1 MRKRK
6 IDWGKNNPLNRTQLS
21 SFILLSLGIHISLV
35 IAHILAPVEEKK
47 VKGPPPIQVK
57 YFETKKPMD
66 SKVKQNITTP
76 KPPLKPE
83 KPKRDDLL
91 AKFDRGA
98 HSNQKITSKKIY
110 RRKNTTVPKPKRSIG
125 KTRSSRTQTKNLTP
139 EKYFQK
145 KPYIKPRKEP
155 LPESNAGTFKSI
167 TSDKTQKPKL
177 SPMKKKG
184 AVSALSLLDGL
195 DTKQFA
201 SMDTD
206 LLEDFDDNEPVSL
219 DTKEVKYAS
228 YFARIKHQIERVWI
242 YPSAAAQK
250 GISGDLSLTLRISKD
265 GNLMGVSLVEQSG
278 HEILDVAALKAVK
291 EAAPFYPFPKN
302 IQRDKLTILANFVYT
317 PLAAPSNR

>member
-1 MRKRK
+1 M
-6 IDWGKNNPLNRTQLS
+6 LT
-21 SFILLSLGIHISLV
+21 
-35 IAHILAPVEEKK
+35 PVQEKT

-57 YFETKKPMD
+57 YFETKNPMD
-66 SKVKQNITTP
+66 SKVKQNIDTP
-76 KPPLKPE
+76 KPPVKPE

-91 AKFDRGA
+91 AKFDRRS

-110 RRKNTTVPKPKRSIG
+110 SRKKTAVPKPKRAIG
-125 KTRSSRTQTKNLTP
+125 KTRSSRTQTKNLAP
-139 EKYFQK
+139 EKYLQK

-155 LPESNAGTFKSI
+155 LPESDVGIFKSI
-167 TSDKTQKPKL
+167 TSNKTQKPKP
-177 SPMKKKG
+177 SPMKKEG
-184 AVSALSLLDGL
+184 AVSTMALLDGL
-195 DTKQFA
+195 DAEQFA

-242 YPSAAAQK
+242 YPLTAAQK
-250 GISGDLSLTLRISKD
+250 GISGDLSLTFRISKD
-265 GNLMGVSLVEQSG
+265 GNLLGVRLVEQSG

-317 PLAAPSNR
+317 PLLAPTNR

>member
-1 MRKRK
+1 M
-6 IDWGKNNPLNRTQLS
+6 LT
-21 SFILLSLGIHISLV
+21 
-35 IAHILAPVEEKK
+35 PVQEKT

-57 YFETKKPMD
+57 YFETKNPMD
-66 SKVKQNITTP
+66 SQVKQNIDTP
-76 KPPLKPE
+76 KPPVKPE
-83 KPKRDDLL
+83 KPKRNDLF
-91 AKFDRGA
+91 AKFDRRS

-110 RRKNTTVPKPKRSIG
+110 SRKKTAVPKPKRAIS
-125 KTRSSRTQTKNLTP
+125 KTRSSRTQTKNLVP
-139 EKYFQK
+139 EKYLQK

-155 LPESNAGTFKSI
+155 LPESDVGIFKSR
-167 TSDKTQKPKL
+167 TSDKTQKPKP
-177 SPMKKKG
+177 SPMKKEG
-184 AVSALSLLDGL
+184 AVSTLALLDGL
-195 DTKQFA
+195 DAEQFA

-242 YPSAAAQK
+242 YPLTAAER
-250 GISGDLSLTLRISKD
+250 GISGDLSLTFRISKD
-265 GNLMGVSLVEQSG
+265 GNLMGVRLVEQSG

-317 PLAAPSNR
+317 PLLAPTNR

>member
-1 MRKRK
+1 M
-6 IDWGKNNPLNRTQLS
+6 LT
-21 SFILLSLGIHISLV
+21 
-35 IAHILAPVEEKK
+35 PVQEKT

-57 YFETKKPMD
+57 YFETKNPMD
-66 SKVKQNITTP
+66 LKVKQNIDIP
-76 KPPLKPE
+76 KPPVKSE

-91 AKFDRGA
+91 AKFDRGS

-110 RRKNTTVPKPKRSIG
+110 RRKKTTVPKPKRAIG
-125 KTRSSRTQTKNLTP
+125 KTRSSRTQTKNLTS
-139 EKYFQK
+139 EKYLQK

-155 LPESNAGTFKSI
+155 LPESDVGTFKSI
-167 TSDKTQKPKL
+167 TSNKAQKLKP
-177 SPMKKKG
+177 SPMKKEG
-184 AVSALSLLDGL
+184 AVSTLALLDGL
-195 DTKQFA
+195 DTEQFA

-206 LLEDFDDNEPVSL
+206 LLEDFDDNEPLSL

-242 YPSAAAQK
+242 YPSTAAER
-250 GISGDLSLTLRISKD
+250 GISGDLSLTFRISKD
-265 GNLMGVSLVEQSG
+265 GNLMGVRLVDKSG

-317 PLAAPSNR
+317 PLLAPTNR

>member
-1 MRKRK
+1 M
-6 IDWGKNNPLNRTQLS
+6 
-21 SFILLSLGIHISLV
+21 LL
-35 IAHILAPVEEKK
+35 PVQEKT

-57 YFETKKPMD
+57 YFETKDPMD
-66 SKVKQNITTP
+66 SKIKKNIDTP

-91 AKFDRGA
+91 AKFDRRS
-98 HSNQKITSKKIY
+98 HSNQKITPKKIY
-110 RRKNTTVPKPKRSIG
+110 RRKKTAVPKPKRAID
-125 KTRSSRTQTKNLTP
+125 KTRASRTQTKNIVP

-145 KPYIKPRKEP
+145 KSHIKPRKEP
-155 LPESNAGTFKSI
+155 LAESDIGTFKSI
-167 TSDKTQKPKL
+167 TSEKTQKPKP
-177 SPMKKKG
+177 SPMKKEG
-184 AVSALSLLDGL
+184 TLSTLALLDGL
-195 DTKQFA
+195 DAEQFA

-206 LLEDFDDNEPVSL
+206 LLEDSDDNEPVSL

-242 YPSAAAQK
+242 YPLPAAQK
-250 GISGDLSLTLRISKD
+250 GISGDLSLTFRISKD
-265 GNLMGVSLVEQSG
+265 GNLMGVRLVEQSG

-317 PLAAPSNR
+317 PLLAPTNR

>member
-1 MRKRK
+1 M
-6 IDWGKNNPLNRTQLS
+6 LT
-21 SFILLSLGIHISLV
+21 
-35 IAHILAPVEEKK
+35 PVQEKT

-57 YFETKKPMD
+57 YFETKNPMD
-66 SKVKQNITTP
+66 SKVKQNIDTP
-76 KPPLKPE
+76 KPPVKPE

-91 AKFDRGA
+91 AKFDRRS

-110 RRKNTTVPKPKRSIG
+110 SRKKTAVPKPKRAIG
-125 KTRSSRTQTKNLTP
+125 KTRSSRTQTKNLAP
-139 EKYFQK
+139 EKYLQK

-155 LPESNAGTFKSI
+155 LPESDVGIFKSI
-167 TSDKTQKPKL
+167 TSNKTQKPKP
-177 SPMKKKG
+177 SPMKKEG
-184 AVSALSLLDGL
+184 AVSTMALLDRL
-195 DTKQFA
+195 DAEQFA

-242 YPSAAAQK
+242 YPLTAAQK
-250 GISGDLSLTLRISKD
+250 GISGDLSLTFRISKD
-265 GNLMGVSLVEQSG
+265 GNLLGVRLVEQSG

-317 PLAAPSNR
+317 PLLAPTNR

>member
-1 MRKRK
+1 M
-6 IDWGKNNPLNRTQLS
+6 LT
-21 SFILLSLGIHISLV
+21 
-35 IAHILAPVEEKK
+35 PVQEKT

-66 SKVKQNITTP
+66 SKVKQNVDTP
-76 KPPLKPE
+76 KPPVKPE

-91 AKFDRGA
+91 AKFDRRS

-110 RRKNTTVPKPKRSIG
+110 GRKKTTAPKPKRAIG
-125 KTRSSRTQTKNLTP
+125 KTSSSRTQSKNLTP
-139 EKYFQK
+139 KKYLQK
-145 KPYIKPRKEP
+145 KPYIKPRKKP
-155 LPESNAGTFKSI
+155 LPESDVGTFKSI
-167 TSDKTQKPKL
+167 TSNKTQKSKS
-177 SPMKKKG
+177 SPIKKKG
-184 AVSALSLLDGL
+184 AVSTLALLDGL
-195 DTKQFA
+195 DTEQFA

-206 LLEDFDDNEPVSL
+206 LLEGFDDNEPVSL

-242 YPSAAAQK
+242 YPLAAAER
-250 GISGDLSLTLRISKD
+250 GISGDLLLTFRISKD
-265 GNLMGVSLVEQSG
+265 GNLMGVRLVDKSG

-317 PLAAPSNR
+317 PLLAPTNP

>member
-1 MRKRK
+1 M
-6 IDWGKNNPLNRTQLS
+6 LT
-21 SFILLSLGIHISLV
+21 
-35 IAHILAPVEEKK
+35 PVQEKT

-57 YFETKKPMD
+57 YFETKNPMD
-66 SKVKQNITTP
+66 SKVKQNIDTP
-76 KPPLKPE
+76 KPPVKPE

-91 AKFDRGA
+91 AKFDRRS

-110 RRKNTTVPKPKRSIG
+110 RRKKTAVPKPKRAIG
-125 KTRSSRTQTKNLTP
+125 KTRSSRTQTTNLAP
-139 EKYFQK
+139 EIYFQK

-155 LPESNAGTFKSI
+155 LPESDVGIFKPI
-167 TSDKTQKPKL
+167 TSNKTQKPKS
-177 SPMKKKG
+177 SPMKKEG
-184 AVSALSLLDGL
+184 AVSTMALLDGL
-195 DTKQFA
+195 DAEQFA

-242 YPSAAAQK
+242 YPLTAAQK
-250 GISGDLSLTLRISKD
+250 GISGDLSLTFRISKD
-265 GNLMGVSLVEQSG
+265 GNLMGVRLVEQSG

-317 PLAAPSNR
+317 PLLAPTNR